1 MPKIKLKKGDK
12 VKIIT
17 GKDKG
22 KEGNILKVI
31 PSDNKAIV
39 SGINLVKKHMKATKE
54 SEGGI
59 ISKELPIHISNL
71 SLLDPSSLLSTK
83 VGYRFI
89 EDGKKVRVAKVS
101 GKVIEDKK

>member
-22 KEGNILKVI
+22 KEGSILKVI

-83 VGYRFI
+83 VGYKFI

-101 GKVIEDKK
+101 GKVIEDKR